1 MDRRDFLVRGAA
13 LGAGALALKGCA
25 GGGGTPSAATPAG
38 TTSAPGSW
46 EAVRDEFDL
55 ARDRVHMTG
64 FLLVSHPRVVRE
76 AIERHRRAFDEDPA
90 TYIHEAMEREE
101 RAVRAA
107 ATEYLG
113 AGVDEVAMTDSTTM
127 GIGIVY
133 GGLELRPGQEIL
145 TTTHDHLV
153 THLALEWRGK
163 RAGIAPRR
171 VALYDRPEAAS
182 ADEMAARL
190 AKAITPATRVV
201 ALTWVHSGTGVKL
214 PIPALAEVVARAN
227 SGRAEADRAI
237 LFVDGVHGFG
247 NQPEAA
253 ASLGADFFFAG
264 CHKWIFGPRGTGLV
278 WAKKEAW
285 PVTTPIIPSFDP
297 GWRPEPLDQIPP
309 SGMMTPGGFHSYEH
323 RWALAQ
329 AFEMH
334 RGLGRERVA
343 ARIAELNTRCKE
355 GLKKIRKV
363 VLHTPMATE
372 LSAGINC
379 FEVEGMKPD
388 EVVKR
393 LHEQKIIASVT
404 PPFYTPTYARLAPS
418 LLTLEADVDRA
429 VAAVAAL

>member
-1 MDRRDFLVRGAA
+1 MRGAA
-13 LGAGALALKGCA
+13 LGASAIALPACV
-25 GGGGTPSAATPAG
+25 GGGREGAAAPAAPAS
-38 TTSAPGSW
+38 TPGSW
-46 EAVRDEFDL
+46 EAVRDEFAL

-76 AIERHRRAFDEDPA
+76 AIDRHRRAFDEDPA
-90 TYIHEAMEREE
+90 TYLEENWGHNE

-127 GIGIVY
+127 GLGIVY

-153 THLALEWRGK
+153 THLSLEMRGK
-163 RAGIAPRR
+163 RSGVVPRK
-171 VALYDRPEAAS
+171 VSLYDRPEAAS
-182 ADEMAARL
+182 ADEIATRL

-214 PIPALAEVVARAN
+214 PIKTLAEVVARAN
-227 SGRAEADRAI
+227 AGRAEADRAI

-253 ASLGADFFFAG
+253 ATLGADFFIAG

-278 WAKKEAW
+278 WARKDAW
-285 PVTTPIIPSFDP
+285 PVTSPIICSFDAA
-297 GWRPEPLDQIPP
+297 WRPEPLDQQPAAAW
-309 SGMMTPGGFHSYEH
+309 MTPGGFHSFEH

-334 RGLGRERVA
+334 RALGRERVA
-343 ARIAELNTRCKE
+343 ARIAELNTRCKQ
-355 GLKKIRKV
+355 GLAKLRKV
-363 VLHTPMATE
+363 VVHTPMAAE
-372 LSAGINC
+372 LSAGIIC
-379 FEVEGMKPD
+379 FEVEGLKPD
-388 EVVKR
+388 EVMKR
-393 LHEQKIIASVT
+393 LAAKKVVASVT
-404 PPFYTPTYARLAPS
+404 PPFYDPPYARLAPS

-429 VAAVAAL
+429 VAAVAEL